1 MNLVDA
7 DIQGW
12 LASHLVDVPQ
22 VAAAIVLRWDKDTSP
37 WQAALWPPANAAV
50 AKPLFAAAKEAAQRT
65 EPVLAYLRSRAAAI
79 ERRVVALA
87 LRQDGVTVGALALML
102 HEGSGPDSDGV
113 SHARRA
119 LAALEPLLMPQRGL
133 AVKLLKLQTSLTQA
147 GSLARCGATLVSEAA
162 AGLGV
167 DRVSLGLLD
176 RGVLRVVATSHS
188 ADIGERGTTLAR
200 ALPEAMQEAIDQ
212 GHPIVFPQPAAAQPR
227 IVLAHTAL
235 ARLGPGHVLT
245 VPLVQ
250 DARAIGALC
259 FEGSAA
265 SARTVWRDAT
275 ELACALAPLVE
286 LKRRAERSWHAR
298 AAEGLRSGPEKL
310 GRARRGVLALG
321 SGATIALLVLLTM
334 VPVTHRVGAPAR
346 LEGAVQRS
354 VAAPMDGFVQS
365 VHVRPGDPVKAGDLL
380 VEMAPQDL
388 VLEERKWDAEATQH
402 ENAAAAALALADRA
416 QFAVA
421 HAKAAEARAQLELV
435 RQQLQRSRLVA
446 PIDGIVIGGD
456 LMQSLG
462 APVQRGQVLMTLAPS
477 DGYRLILDVDE
488 RDVSELRPSQRGQLA
503 LGALPSRRID
513 FEVMRIT
520 PVAVT
525 TEGRNSFEVEA
536 RVDEVLPAMRPGLRG
551 VAKVETGTRSLF
563 GIVTRPFVDWLRLA
577 FWRWSL

>member
-1 MNLVDA
+1 MDIADA

-12 LASHLVDVPQ
+12 LTSHLVDVPQ
-22 VAAAIVLRWDKDTSP
+22 VAAAIVLRWGADTSP
-37 WQAALWPPANAAV
+37 WQAALWPTDAPV

-79 ERRVVALA
+79 EKRVVALA
-87 LRQDGVTVGALALML
+87 LRKDGVAVGALALML
-102 HEGSGPDSDGV
+102 HEGSAPDSEGV
-113 SHARRA
+113 GHARRA
-119 LAALEPLLMPQRGL
+119 LAELEPLLIPECDL

-147 GSLARCGATLVSEAA
+147 GSLAQCGSTLVSEAA

-176 RGVLRVVATSHS
+176 RGVVRVVAMSHS
-188 ADIGERGTTLAR
+188 AEVGESGTTLAR

-212 GHPIVFPQPAAAQPR
+212 GHPLVFPQTAAAQPR

-265 SARTVWRDAT
+265 SARAVWRDAT

-286 LKRRAERSWHAR
+286 LKRRAERSWHAG
-298 AAEGLRSGPEKL
+298 AIEGLRSGLEKL
-310 GRARRGVLALG
+310 GRERRGVLALAI
-321 SGATIALLVLLTM
+321 GATAALLVLLTM

-354 VAAPMDGFVQS
+354 VVAPMDGFVQS
-365 VHVRPGDPVKAGDLL
+365 VHVRPGDPTKAGDLL

-388 VLEERKWDAEATQH
+388 ALEERKWDAEATQH

-421 HAKAAEARAQLELV
+421 HAKAAEARAQLDLV

-462 APVQRGQVLMTLAPS
+462 APVQRGQVLMTLAPN
-477 DGYRLILDVDE
+477 DAYRLILDVDE
-488 RDVSELRPSQRGQLA
+488 RDVSELRPGQRGQLA

-513 FEVMRIT
+513 FQVVRIT

-525 TEGRNSFEVEA
+525 ADGRNSFEVEA

-551 VAKVETGTRSLF
+551 VAKVETGTRSLL
-563 GIVTRPFVDWLRLA
+563 GIVTRPLVDWLRLA